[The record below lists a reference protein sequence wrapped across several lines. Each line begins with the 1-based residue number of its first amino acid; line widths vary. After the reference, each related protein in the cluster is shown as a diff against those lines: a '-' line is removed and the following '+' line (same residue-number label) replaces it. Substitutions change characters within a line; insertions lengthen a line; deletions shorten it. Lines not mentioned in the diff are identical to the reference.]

1 VGAVLQPSSLKRM
14 LRALVKNNAGL
25 LLIVASEVF
34 YAFMHASVKVLTSEG
49 ESVIPIL
56 EVRFY
61 VQFISYV
68 SLSFIPDY
76 IAQNGEAIK
85 HILPIDK
92 KLSRPR
98 CWGCDLRFL
107 RGIHVSSSSR
117 PITPILSEIRYCAKI
132 DNSILGPPGVRLL
145 LLCRGFSGYALN
157 SSLFSIDIHQFG
169 SRFIGIFGVYY
180 ALQYLSLSDSIVLT
194 FLSPLSTA
202 IAGSLVLK
210 ERFKKGEAFAASWVY
225 HPFSTWVVM
234 NLSFQLSVFL
244 E

>member
-1 VGAVLQPSSLKRM
+1 M

-98 CWGCDLRFL
+98 C
-107 RGIHVSSSSR
+107 
-117 PITPILSEIRYCAKI
+117 
-132 DNSILGPPGVRLL
+132 
-145 LLCRGFSGYALN
+145 
-157 SSLFSIDIHQFG
+157 
-169 SRFIGIFGVYY
+169 
-180 ALQYLSLSDSIVLT
+180 
-194 FLSPLSTA
+194 
-202 IAGSLVLK
+202 
-210 ERFKKGEAFAASWVY
+210 
-225 HPFSTWVVM
+225 
-234 NLSFQLSVFL
+234 
-244 E
+244 